1 MYATQHK
8 CDKCGKT
15 LYLTRLNKRL
25 FCKNCWEY
33 KSESVVYPGKI
44 KNLPQLDIRKALQIV
59 RGDNKNS
66 WIGSIA

>member
-1 MYATQHK
+1 
-8 CDKCGKT
+8 
-15 LYLTRLNKRL
+15 LNEGL